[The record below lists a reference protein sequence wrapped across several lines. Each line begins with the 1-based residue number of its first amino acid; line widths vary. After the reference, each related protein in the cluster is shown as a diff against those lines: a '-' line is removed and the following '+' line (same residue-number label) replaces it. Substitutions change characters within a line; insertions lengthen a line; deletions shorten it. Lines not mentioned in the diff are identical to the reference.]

1 MRKRK
6 SSEPPE
12 EENTQSVGERK
23 TVEAQVIRVVH
34 ISNLFWLCLGLVIG
48 QLLVFLLKYQD
59 SNPGVGQ
66 VVSVGDHGP
75 RYWRRSCTDTGE
87 SWEDSG
93 FV

>member
-12 EENTQSVGERK
+12 EENIQSEGERK
-23 TVEAQVIRVVH
+23 TVKAQVIRVVH
-34 ISNLFWLCLGLVIG
+34 ISNVVWLCLGLVIG

-66 VVSVGDHGP
+66 DVSVGDHGP
-75 RYWRRSCTDTGE
+75 RY
-87 SWEDSG
+87 
-93 FV
+93 